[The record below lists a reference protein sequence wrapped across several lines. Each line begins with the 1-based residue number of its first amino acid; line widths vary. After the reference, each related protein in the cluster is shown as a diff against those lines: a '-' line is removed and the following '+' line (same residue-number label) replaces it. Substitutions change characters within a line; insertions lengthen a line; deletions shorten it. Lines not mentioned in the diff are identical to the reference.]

1 MPVYN
6 KLVRDNILEIIKK
19 DGLNYKA
26 RILEQE
32 EYLKELKKKF
42 KEEVNEIVETKTEE
56 ETMEE
61 MADLLEL
68 IHAMLEAQNKTMNEL
83 EDIRLQK
90 KEKRGGFNKRIFLID
105 VEDE

>member
-19 DGLNYKA
+19 DGLNYNA

-32 EYLKELKKKF
+32 EYISELKKKF
-42 KEEVNEIVETKTEE
+42 KEEVNEIVEANTEE
-56 ETMEE
+56 EIMEE

-68 IHAMLEAQNKTMNEL
+68 IHAMLDAQNKTIEEL
-83 EDIRLQK
+83 EEIRLKK
-90 KEKRGGFNKRIFLID
+90 KEKRGGFDKRIFLID
-105 VEDE
+105 VED